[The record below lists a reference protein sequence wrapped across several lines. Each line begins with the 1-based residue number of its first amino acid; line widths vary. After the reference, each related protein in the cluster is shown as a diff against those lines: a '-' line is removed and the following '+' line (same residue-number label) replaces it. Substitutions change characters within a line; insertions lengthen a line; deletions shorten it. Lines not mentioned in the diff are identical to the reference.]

1 MATIPAT
8 EAQSRFGA
16 LIDQARR
23 EPVII
28 SKQGRS
34 VAVMLS
40 IERFTELEA
49 LEADSQKGLSDEHDA
64 ARKRA
69 LKALRKPKALG
80 GESVQR
86 EELHEERV
94 GRRS

>member
-40 IERFTELEA
+40 IERFTELES
-49 LEADSQKGLSDEHDA
+49 LEAESQQGLSEEHQA
-64 ARKRA
+64 ARNRA

-80 GESVQR
+80 GDKFQR
-86 EELHEERV
+86 DGIHEERV
-94 GRRS
+94 DRWS